1 MRDQARVVVIGGGI
15 VGCSV
20 LYHLT
25 KLGWSDVMLVEK
37 TELTAGSTWHAA
49 GLLPLFNMSYSV
61 GQLHKYSIDLYQQLE
76 EETGQAV
83 SFHRTGNLRLATNQ
97 ERMDEYRN
105 YCGTANTIGVP
116 LELIGPDE
124 IGALWPLA
132 NLEGLVGALFHPHDG
147 HVAPVDV
154 TQALAKGARDGGAEI
169 NRRTE
174 VVAIERTRAGEWLVR
189 TTRGDVTC
197 ETVVTAAGSWAR
209 QVGAMVGL
217 DLPTIP
223 VEHQYIVTD
232 VIPELVERR
241 EAGLPEMPVLR
252 ESDASYYMR
261 EERQG
266 LILGPFEKNA
276 PAWAVDGVPEG
287 FGQELLPPDV
297 DRLEPH
303 IEAAMK
309 RVPMFARAGIKDC
322 VNGPIPY
329 TPDGNPLV
337 GPAYGLPDFWLAEGF
352 SFGITAAGGAGW
364 QLAGWIANGEPS
376 IDMLAVDPRRFGA
389 YANKHY
395 TKAKNEE
402 AYAHV
407 FVIHYP
413 DEERPAARPAKT
425 SPCHDR
431 LAAHRAV
438 WGQRYGW
445 ERPNWFAP
453 DGAAQRDEW
462 SFRRTNY
469 FAPVGAECRAVRER
483 AGLIDITSFSKFT
496 VSGPG
501 AEAALD
507 RVLANRL
514 PAGAGRIRL
523 AHALTATGGVRSE
536 FTVVRKGPQSFYLV
550 SSGAAERYDHDF
562 LRRQVAGPEA
572 VVENNTTAFGVLVLA
587 GPRARDILAAVTDA
601 DLSNN
606 AFPSR
611 RSRFPLASRAADFH
625 WPRAR
630 LCDAGQFRGRAGLGA
645 SPPHRV
651 PEPHLRRSGGGWRR
665 ARARHVRHAGDG
677 FAQNREV
684 LPHVGAG
691 PHHRILGLRGRA
703 GSLRRAR
710 QGRFHRPRGVDRPAR
725 DRDSAGLRHACGG
738 CGRRRSVGQRAD
750 LPRGRDGGARD
761 LGRLRPYA
769 GPEPCAW
776 LCRQRPCSARPRSH
790 HRNSGRALS
799 GAGDCRLASGPGQ
812 RPAARLSRR
821 RAAITI
827 RREAWHSPSAISPS
841 RGIGSIFG
849 KGARA
854 FPS

>member
-20 LYHLT
+20 LYHLA
-25 KLGWSDVMLVEK
+25 KLGWSDVMLVER

-116 LELIGPDE
+116 FELIGPNE
-124 IGALWPLA
+124 IGALWPLC
-132 NLEGLVGALFHPHDG
+132 NLDGLVGALFHPHDG

-154 TQALAKGARDGGAEI
+154 TQALAKGARDRGAEI
-169 NRRTE
+169 NRNTE
-174 VVAIERTRAGEWLVR
+174 VTGIERTRAGEWLVK
-189 TTRGDVTC
+189 TTRGDIRC
-197 ETVVTAAGSWAR
+197 ETVVTATGSWAR

-223 VEHQYIVTD
+223 VEHQYLVTD
-232 VIPELVERR
+232 TIPELEERK
-241 EAGLPEMPVLR
+241 AQGLPEMPVLR

-266 LILGPFEKNA
+266 LILGPYEKDA

-303 IEAAMK
+303 IEAAIN
-309 RVPMFARAGIKDC
+309 RVPMFGRAGIKDC

-329 TPDGNPLV
+329 TPDGNPLI
-337 GPAYGLPDFWLAEGF
+337 GPAYGLPNFWLAEGF

-364 QLAGWIANGEPS
+364 QLAGWIADGEPS

-407 FVIHYP
+407 FIIHYP

-425 SPCHDR
+425 SPCHER
-431 LAAHRAV
+431 LAAHGAV

-453 DGAAQRDEW
+453 DGVEGRDAW

-469 FAPVGAECRAVRER
+469 FGPVGEECRAVRER
-483 AGLIDITSFSKFT
+483 AGLIDITSFSKFR

-501 AEAALD
+501 AETALD
-507 RVLANRL
+507 HVLANRL
-514 PAGAGRIRL
+514 PKAKGRIKL
-523 AHALTATGGVRSE
+523 AHALTVTGGVRSE
-536 FTVVRKGPQSFYLV
+536 FTVLREGPESFYLV

-562 LRRQVAGPEA
+562 LLRHVAGEG
-572 VVENNTTAFGVLVLA
+572 VRIENITTAHGVLVLA
-587 GPRARDILAAVTDA
+587 GPRSRDILQAVTDA
-601 DLSNN
+601 DLSNQ
-606 AFPSR
+606 AFAWLTAQPISIG
-611 RSRFPLASRAADFH
+611 LAPATAMRVNFVGELGWELHHPIEYQNRIFDA
-625 WPRAR
+625 
-630 LCDAGQFRGRAGLGA
+630 LVDAGETHGLAMCGMRAMDSLQ
-645 SPPHRV
+645 
-651 PEPHLRRSGGGWRR
+651 
-665 ARARHVRHAGDG
+665 D
-677 FAQNREV
+677 REV

-691 PHHRILGLRGRA
+691 PDHRVFRVRGGA
-703 GSLRRAR
+703 GPLRRAG
-710 QGRFHRPRGVDRPAR
+710 QGRFRRPRRADRPAR
-725 DRDSAGLRHACGG
+725 GQRATGLRH
-738 CGRRRSVGQRAD
+738 
-750 LPRGRDGGARD
+750 P
-761 LGRLRPYA
+761 
-769 GPEPCAW
+769 
-776 LCRQRPCSARPRSH
+776 
-790 HRNSGRALS
+790 
-799 GAGDCRLASGPGQ
+799 
-812 RPAARLSRR
+812 
-821 RAAITI
+821 
-827 RREAWHSPSAISPS
+827 
-841 RGIGSIFG
+841 
-849 KGARA
+849 
-854 FPS
+854 

>member
-20 LYHLT
+20 LYHLA

-61 GQLHKYSIDLYQQLE
+61 GQLHKYSIDLYQKLE

-116 LELIGPDE
+116 FELIGPNE
-124 IGALWPLA
+124 IGDLWPLC
-132 NLEGLVGALFHPHDG
+132 NLDGLVGALFHPHDG

-154 TQALAKGARDGGAEI
+154 TQALAKGARDRGAEI
-169 NRRTE
+169 NRNTE
-174 VVAIERTRAGEWLVR
+174 VTGIERTRAGEWLVK
-189 TTRGDVTC
+189 TTRGDITC
-197 ETVVTAAGSWAR
+197 EIVVTATGSWAR

-217 DLPTIP
+217 DLPAIP
-223 VEHQYIVTD
+223 VEHQYLVTD
-232 VIPELVERR
+232 TIPELEERKT
-241 EAGLPEMPVLR
+241 AGLPEMPVLR

-266 LILGPFEKNA
+266 LILGPYEKDA

-303 IEAAMK
+303 IEAAIN
-309 RVPMFARAGIKDC
+309 RVPMFGRAGIKDC
-322 VNGPIPY
+322 VNGPISY
-329 TPDGNPLV
+329 TPDGNPLI
-337 GPAYGLPDFWLAEGF
+337 GPAYGLPNFWLAEGF

-364 QLAGWIANGEPS
+364 QLAGWIAEGEPS

-407 FVIHYP
+407 FIIHYP
-413 DEERPAARPAKT
+413 DEERPASRPAKT
-425 SPCHDR
+425 SPCHER
-431 LAAHRAV
+431 LAAHGAV

-453 DGAAQRDEW
+453 EGTEPKDDW

-469 FAPVGAECRAVRER
+469 FGPVGAECQAVRER
-483 AGLIDITSFSKFT
+483 AGLIDITSFSKFR

-514 PAGAGRIRL
+514 PKAAGRIKL
-523 AHALTATGGVRSE
+523 AHALTDRRCALRVYGAARGPGLLLPGEFGCGRALRPRFPAAARRRATGVRI
-536 FTVVRKGPQSFYLV
+536 
-550 SSGAAERYDHDF
+550 
-562 LRRQVAGPEA
+562 
-572 VVENNTTAFGVLVLA
+572 ENITTAHGVLVLA
-587 GPRARDILAAVTDA
+587 GPRSRDILQAVTDA
-601 DLSNN
+601 DLSNE
-606 AFPSR
+606 AFPWLTAQPISIGLAPATAMR
-611 RSRFPLASRAADFH
+611 VNFVGELGWELHHPIEYQNRIFDALVEAGEQHGLAMCGMRAMDSLRIEKSYRMWGQDLTIEYSAFEAGLDRFVALDKGDFIGRDALAAQREAGVPQDFVTLEVDARDADPWGNEPIYDGEIMIGRATSGAFGH
-625 WPRAR
+625 TVGQSLALGYVAR
-630 LCDAGQFRGRAGLGA
+630 DHAVRGRRLA
-645 SPPHRV
+645 V
-651 PEPHLRRSGGGWRR
+651 E
-665 ARARHVRHAGDG
+665 
-677 FAQNREV
+677 
-684 LPHVGAG
+684 
-691 PHHRILGLRGRA
+691 ILGER
-703 GSLRRAR
+703 
-710 QGRFHRPRGVDRPAR
+710 RPAR
-725 DRDSAGLRHACGG
+725 IVPNSPVDPANT
-738 CGRRRSVGQRAD
+738 
-750 LPRGRDGGARD
+750 
-761 LGRLRPYA
+761 RLRA
-769 GPEPCAW
+769 
-776 LCRQRPCSARPRSH
+776 
-790 HRNSGRALS
+790 
-799 GAGDCRLASGPGQ
+799 
-812 RPAARLSRR
+812 
-821 RAAITI
+821 
-827 RREAWHSPSAISPS
+827 
-841 RGIGSIFG
+841 
-849 KGARA
+849 
-854 FPS
+854 

>member
-20 LYHLT
+20 LYHLA

-37 TELTAGSTWHAA
+37 TEPTAGSTWHAA

-76 EETGQAV
+76 AETGQAV

-116 LELIGPDE
+116 FELIGPNE
-124 IGALWPLA
+124 IGALWPLC

-154 TQALAKGARDGGAEI
+154 TQALAKGARDRGAEI
-169 NRRTE
+169 NRNTE
-174 VVAIERTRAGEWLVR
+174 VTGIERTRAGEWLVK
-189 TTRGDVTC
+189 TTRGDITC
-197 ETVVTAAGSWAR
+197 ETVVTATGSWAR

-217 DLPTIP
+217 DLPMIP

-232 VIPELVERR
+232 TIPELEERK
-241 EAGLPEMPVLR
+241 EQGLPEMPVLR

-266 LILGPFEKNA
+266 LILGPYEKGA

-287 FGQELLPPDV
+287 FGQELLPPDIE
-297 DRLEPH
+297 RLEPH
-303 IEAAMK
+303 IEAAIN
-309 RVPMFARAGIKDC
+309 RVPMFGRAGIKDC

-329 TPDGNPLV
+329 TPDGNPLI
-337 GPAYGLPDFWLAEGF
+337 GPAHGLPNFWLAEGF

-364 QLAGWIANGEPS
+364 QLAGWIAEGEPS
-376 IDMLAVDPRRFGA
+376 IDMLAVDSRRFGA

-407 FVIHYP
+407 FIIHYP

-425 SPCHDR
+425 SPCHDK
-431 LAAHRAV
+431 LAARGAV

-453 DGAAQRDEW
+453 EGVEPRDDW

-469 FAPVGAECRAVRER
+469 FEPVGDECRAVRER
-483 AGLIDITSFSKFT
+483 AGLIDITSFSKFR
-496 VSGPG
+496 VSGPQ

-514 PAGAGRIRL
+514 PKAAGRIKL
-523 AHALTATGGVRSE
+523 AHALTENGGVRSE
-536 FTVVRKGPQSFYLV
+536 FTVLREGPESFYLV

-562 LRRQVAGPEA
+562 LLRRVSGDGATI
-572 VVENNTTAFGVLVLA
+572 ENITTAHGVLVLA
-587 GPRARDILAAVTDA
+587 GPHSRDILAQVTDT
-601 DLSNN
+601 DLSNE
-606 AFPSR
+606 AFPWLTAQPISIGVAPTVAMR
-611 RSRFPLASRAADFH
+611 VNFVGELGWELHHPIEYQNRIFDALVEAGADHGLGMCGMRAMDSLRIEKSYRMWGQDLTIEYSAFEAGLDRFIALDKGDFVGREALIAQREAGVPQDFVTLEVEADDADPWGNEPIYYGDTMIGRATSGAFGHTVGRSLALGYV
-625 WPRAR
+625 AR
-630 LCDAGQFRGRAGLGA
+630 EHAVRGRRLA
-645 SPPHRV
+645 V
-651 PEPHLRRSGGGWRR
+651 E
-665 ARARHVRHAGDG
+665 
-677 FAQNREV
+677 
-684 LPHVGAG
+684 
-691 PHHRILGLRGRA
+691 ILGER
-703 GSLRRAR
+703 
-710 QGRFHRPRGVDRPAR
+710 RPAR
-725 DRDSAGLRHACGG
+725 IIPGSPVDPSNE
-738 CGRRRSVGQRAD
+738 
-750 LPRGRDGGARD
+750 
-761 LGRLRPYA
+761 RLRA
-769 GPEPCAW
+769 
-776 LCRQRPCSARPRSH
+776 
-790 HRNSGRALS
+790 
-799 GAGDCRLASGPGQ
+799 
-812 RPAARLSRR
+812 
-821 RAAITI
+821 
-827 RREAWHSPSAISPS
+827 
-841 RGIGSIFG
+841 
-849 KGARA
+849 
-854 FPS
+854 